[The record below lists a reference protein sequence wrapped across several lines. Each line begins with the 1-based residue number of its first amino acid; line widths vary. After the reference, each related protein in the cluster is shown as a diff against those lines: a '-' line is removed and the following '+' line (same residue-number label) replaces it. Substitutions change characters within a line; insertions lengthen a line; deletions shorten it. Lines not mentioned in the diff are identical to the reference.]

1 MKKILVTGSNGYI
14 GNALVLALLNRKK
27 EFTVR
32 AAARRGSILNSKSF
46 ETVRLGSLEESP
58 DYVEAFKGCDVL
70 IHCASRGSMRGH
82 EGWLDEAALHRINVL
97 GTVHMAREAHR
108 AGISRF
114 VFLSSLQVNG
124 PETPPGR
131 RFYADSLPRPKSPVG
146 KALLEAEKELTRVG
160 EETGMEIVIVRPP
173 LIYGPD
179 CQNLFGEVKIM
190 VDYCLPLPLRSCKR
204 NHRSLVGIDNLVDF
218 LICCAT
224 HPDAAN
230 ETFLVSDG
238 VDLSTLNILS
248 CWLKRTI
255 GRVCCGH
262 FRRSL
267 SDCLTVTSDVRLG
280 KSSSSRAKWPTF
292 IKLSWFSAGLLRF
305 RLNSPSDALGTRIST
320 SVLTRAR
327 NNRHF

>member
-1 MKKILVTGSNGYI
+1 
-14 GNALVLALLNRKK
+14 
-27 EFTVR
+27 
-32 AAARRGSILNSKSF
+32 
-46 ETVRLGSLEESP
+46 
-58 DYVEAFKGCDVL
+58 
-70 IHCASRGSMRGH
+70 
-82 EGWLDEAALHRINVL
+82 
-97 GTVHMAREAHR
+97 
-108 AGISRF
+108 
-114 VFLSSLQVNG
+114 
-124 PETPPGR
+124 
-131 RFYADSLPRPKSPVG
+131 
-146 KALLEAEKELTRVG
+146 
-160 EETGMEIVIVRPP
+160 
-173 LIYGPD
+173 
-179 CQNLFGEVKIM
+179 M

-238 VDLSTLNILS
+238 EDLSTLNIFKLLAKTHHRP
-248 CWLKRTI
+248 CLLWP
-255 GRVCCGH
+255 

>member
-46 ETVRLGSLEESP
+46 ETVRLGSLEESL

-114 VFLSSLQVNG
+114 IFLSSLQVNG
-124 PETPPGR
+124 PETPAGK
-131 RFYADSLPRPKSPVG
+131 RFYADSLPRPKSPIG
-146 KALLEAEKELTRVG
+146 KALLEAEKELTRV
-160 EETGMEIVIVRPP
+160 
-173 LIYGPD
+173 
-179 CQNLFGEVKIM
+179 GEVKIM

-238 VDLSTLNILS
+238 VDLSTLNIFKLLAKTHHRPCLLWPFPPILVRLFNS
-248 CWLKRTI
+248 YI
-255 GRVCCGH
+255 GRQAWEEFFFQSQVADIHKAQLVLGWTPPLSVEQS
-262 FRRSL
+262 FRRSWDENFYL
-267 SDCLTVTSDVRLG
+267 GSHTSS
-280 KSSSSRAKWPTF
+280 K
-292 IKLSWFSAGLLRF
+292 
-305 RLNSPSDALGTRIST
+305 
-320 SVLTRAR
+320 
-327 NNRHF
+327 

>member
-46 ETVRLGSLEESP
+46 ETVRLGSLEESL

-114 VFLSSLQVNG
+114 IFLSSLQVNG
-124 PETPPGR
+124 PETPAGK
-131 RFYADSLPRPKSPVG
+131 RFYADSLPRPKSPIG

-238 VDLSTLNILS
+238 VDLSTLNIFKLLAKTHHRPCLLWPFPPILVRLFNS
-248 CWLKRTI
+248 YI
-255 GRVCCGH
+255 GRQAWEEFFFQSQAVSYTH
-262 FRRSL
+262 LTLPTNSL
-267 SDCLTVTSDVRLG
+267 V
-280 KSSSSRAKWPTF
+280 
-292 IKLSWFSAGLLRF
+292 
-305 RLNSPSDALGTRIST
+305 
-320 SVLTRAR
+320 
-327 NNRHF
+327 

>member
-114 VFLSSLQVNG
+114 IFLSSLQVNG
-124 PETPPGR
+124 PETPAGK
-131 RFYADSLPRPKSPVG
+131 RFYADSLPRPKSPIG
-146 KALLEAEKELTRVG
+146 KALLEAEKELIRVG
-160 EETGMEIVIVRPP
+160 DETGMEIVIVRPP

-238 VDLSTLNILS
+238 EDLSTLNIFKLLAKTHHRPCS
-248 CWLKRTI
+248 AVAI
-255 GRVCCGH
+255 Y
-262 FRRSL
+262 RRSL

-305 RLNSPSDALGTRIST
+305 RLNSPSDAPWDENFYLGSHT
-320 SVLTRAR
+320 SSK
-327 NNRHF
+327 

>member
-46 ETVRLGSLEESP
+46 ETVRLGSLEESL
-58 DYVEAFKGCDVL
+58 DYVEDFKGCDVL

-114 VFLSSLQVNG
+114 IFLSSLQVNG
-124 PETPPGR
+124 PETPAGK
-131 RFYADSLPRPKSPVG
+131 RFYADSLPRPKSPIG

-238 VDLSTLNILS
+238 VDLSTLNIFKLLAKTHHRPCLLWPFPPILVRLFNS
-248 CWLKRTI
+248 YI
-255 GRVCCGH
+255 GRQAWEEFFFQSQVADIHKAQLVLGWTPPLSVEQS
-262 FRRSL
+262 FRRSWDENFYL
-267 SDCLTVTSDVRLG
+267 GSHTSS
-280 KSSSSRAKWPTF
+280 K
-292 IKLSWFSAGLLRF
+292 
-305 RLNSPSDALGTRIST
+305 
-320 SVLTRAR
+320 
-327 NNRHF
+327 

>member
-114 VFLSSLQVNG
+114 IFLSSLQVNG
-124 PETPPGR
+124 PETPPGK
-131 RFYADSLPRPKSPVG
+131 RFYADSLPRPKSPIG
-146 KALLEAEKELTRVG
+146 KALLEAEK
-160 EETGMEIVIVRPP
+160 
-173 LIYGPD
+173 
-179 CQNLFGEVKIM
+179 N
-190 VDYCLPLPLRSCKR
+190 
-204 NHRSLVGIDNLVDF
+204 
-218 LICCAT
+218 
-224 HPDAAN
+224 
-230 ETFLVSDG
+230 
-238 VDLSTLNILS
+238 
-248 CWLKRTI
+248 
-255 GRVCCGH
+255 
-262 FRRSL
+262 
-267 SDCLTVTSDVRLG
+267 
-280 KSSSSRAKWPTF
+280 
-292 IKLSWFSAGLLRF
+292 
-305 RLNSPSDALGTRIST
+305 
-320 SVLTRAR
+320 
-327 NNRHF
+327 

>member
-46 ETVRLGSLEESP
+46 ETVRLGSLEESL

-97 GTVHMAREAHR
+97 GTV
-108 AGISRF
+108 
-114 VFLSSLQVNG
+114 Q
-124 PETPPGR
+124 
-131 RFYADSLPRPKSPVG
+131 
-146 KALLEAEKELTRVG
+146 KELTRVG

-238 VDLSTLNILS
+238 EDLSTLNIFKL
-248 CWLKRTI
+248 LARTHHRPCLLWPFPPILVRLFNSYI
-255 GRVCCGH
+255 GRQAWEEFFFQSQVADIHKAQLVLGWTPPLSVEQS
-262 FRRSL
+262 FRRSWDENFYL
-267 SDCLTVTSDVRLG
+267 GSHTSS
-280 KSSSSRAKWPTF
+280 K
-292 IKLSWFSAGLLRF
+292 
-305 RLNSPSDALGTRIST
+305 
-320 SVLTRAR
+320 
-327 NNRHF
+327 